1 MRDCYIFAGGV
12 IESLGHIDCE
22 AVRGGL
28 VICADRGC
36 EYARKLGI
44 VPDVIVGDFDSY
56 SGELPD
62 NAEIIKSVPEKD
74 DTDTMLAVK
83 TAIDRG
89 ADRITLY
96 GALGARF
103 DHAFANVQT
112 LIYAHGQGCEMTIAD
127 SDNIIS
133 VQGAGRRSYPL
144 MKDWYFSVF
153 ALSEG
158 AEILS
163 MSGVKYPL
171 ENAVLT
177 NGFPLGVSNE
187 ITSGEAV
194 IAVRSGLL
202 LVVRSKM

>member
-1 MRDCYIFAGGV
+1 MSECSIFAGGV
-12 IESLGHIDCE
+12 IESLDFIDCDR
-22 AVRGGL
+22 VRSGL
-28 VICADRGC
+28 FICADRGC
-36 EYARKLGI
+36 EYAKKLGI

-56 SGELPD
+56 SGSLPD
-62 NAEIIKSVPEKD
+62 KAEILRSVPEKD

-112 LIYAHGQGCEMTIAD
+112 LIYAHEQGCEMTIAD
-127 SDNIIS
+127 SGNIIS
-133 VQGAGRRSYPL
+133 VQGEGRRSYPL

-153 ALSEG
+153 SLTER

-177 NGFPLGVSNE
+177 RSFPLGVSNE
-187 ITSGEAV
+187 ITDSEAV
-194 IAVRSGLL
+194 VAVRSGLL
-202 LVVRSKM
+202 LVVRSRM